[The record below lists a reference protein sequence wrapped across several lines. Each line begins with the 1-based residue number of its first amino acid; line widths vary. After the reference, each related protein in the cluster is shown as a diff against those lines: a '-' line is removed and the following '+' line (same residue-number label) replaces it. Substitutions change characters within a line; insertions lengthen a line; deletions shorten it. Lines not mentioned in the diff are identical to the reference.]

1 MVSFTCEVFWL
12 KRNEGVD
19 EDSKVVFVYIFF
31 WNKFSLY
38 LYTFFMA
45 ICLSSLWR
53 NHLFLFES
61 GQST

>member
-1 MVSFTCEVFWL
+1 VSFTCEVFWL

-19 EDSKVVFVYIFF
+19 EDSKVVFVYFF
-31 WNKFSLY
+31 LLSCLCNLF
-38 LYTFFMA
+38 TFFMA